1 MPEPSS
7 RAVVLGGGGPV
18 GVGWQLGLAA
28 GLAKAG
34 VHLADAGLVIG
45 TSAGSLT
52 GAMLTSGDD
61 PAVLVAEVESMFE
74 QGVGDS
80 GVDQVDMAGLAGLM
94 ESMLGP
100 VSDAGA
106 DVDAPT
112 EHERLAQVG
121 RIAMDATTV
130 SEDAFVGT
138 MASVLAGRPW
148 PAPFACTAVDTAT
161 GDLQVWDATT
171 DAPLERAVA
180 SSCSVP
186 GMYPPI
192 TINGRRYMDGGVRMM
207 HNADLAEGHA
217 SVVVVSVMMTKL
229 PPGISDPR
237 IEAFFAHQQAGVDHL
252 LATGSQV
259 EVIEPDVEFLTL
271 SGMGMALMDFTLVA
285 AAADAGLRLG
295 EQEADRIAAIW

>member
-1 MPEPSS
+1 MSEPSS

-18 GVGWQLGLAA
+18 GVGWELGLAA

-34 VHLADAGLVIG
+34 VDLADSGLVIG
-45 TSAGSLT
+45 TSAGSLA
-52 GAMLTSGDD
+52 GALLTCGED
-61 PAVLVAEVESMFE
+61 PGALVAEAAAMFE
-74 QGVGDS
+74 HGVGDS

-94 ESMLGP
+94 EALLGP
-100 VSDAGA
+100 EHEDGA
-106 DVDAPT
+106 ADDSPT
-112 EHERLAQVG
+112 EQERLAQVG
-121 RIAMDATTV
+121 RIALDAPTI

-161 GDLQVWDATT
+161 GELQVWNADT

-237 IEAFFAHQQAGVDHL
+237 IEAFFAHQQSGIDHL
-252 LATGSQV
+252 RATGSQV

-285 AAADAGLRLG
+285 AAADAGVRLG
-295 EQEADRIAAIW
+295 QQEADRISAIW